1 MKRIC
6 ILLVLAISVMISPQ
20 VRAEGPQVVVISS
33 AQLALIRANC
43 TSVRSSLQRLHA
55 NDALAR
61 VNLGR
66 EYETISS
73 KLMAPMNSRIALNKL
88 DGVAAAKTT
97 VELDRELATF
107 RSSYQR
113 YEESITKTLEIDC
126 QERPVDFYQAIES
139 ARMYR
144 AEVRQ
149 TVTKMS
155 DLTKKYRAQ
164 IDAIRQSSA
173 KKQGGVK

>member
-1 MKRIC
+1 M
-6 ILLVLAISVMISPQ
+6 LF
-20 VRAEGPQVVVISS
+20 
-33 AQLALIRANC
+33 
-43 TSVRSSLQRLHA
+43 RS
-55 NDALAR
+55 
-61 VNLGR
+61 
-66 EYETISS
+66 
-73 KLMAPMNSRIALNKL
+73 
-88 DGVAAAKTT
+88 T

-164 IDAIRQSSA
+164 IDAIRQSGA